1 MNYVCKTAHICITI
15 CIVSLFSLCSCDE
28 APKKNEPGY
37 ENELRGSVEILCDEA
52 VYPLISSVKPTYDSA
67 FPDAQVTLRAVTAR
81 EAIEQLL
88 TGNAKGIILGRQ
100 LLPREDSLIKAYN
113 LKFPDMYAF
122 AFDAVVFAA
131 SKTAKVPDTINLRD
145 AQQYFRGESDVNPFG
160 TSNTTLYFPGVQSSV
175 YSHFL
180 QYVTMGKA
188 PKKSLVNVGN
198 SDSVLLMA
206 KNNNAIA
213 LSLLSRTLRDS
224 TLKNI
229 RIGFYDTSGNYVA
242 PRMVHQANIVRDYY
256 PMEMPIIGI
265 LQQNRPKLAYGFFT
279 YLSKE
284 AKIQRQFNAAG
295 IVPGF
300 ATIHLIQD

>member
-1 MNYVCKTAHICITI
+1 MKRVKISVSVWFLVSIT
-15 CIVSLFSLCSCDE
+15 SLFILVSCDE
-28 APKKNEPGY
+28 APKKGEPGY

-52 VYPLISSVKPTYDSA
+52 VYPLIASVKPTYDSA
-67 FPDAQVTLRAVTAR
+67 FPDATVTLRAVTAR
-81 EAIEQLL
+81 QAIEQLL
-88 TGNAKGIILGRQ
+88 TGNAQGVILGRQ
-100 LLPREDSLIKAYN
+100 LLPREDSLIKAYQ

-131 SKTAKVPDTINLRD
+131 PKSSTIPDTVNLRHV
-145 AQQYFRGESDVNPFG
+145 QQYFRGESIANPFG
-160 TSNTTLYFPGVQSSV
+160 SSNPALYFPGVQSSV

-180 QYVTMGKA
+180 QYVTAGNA
-188 PKKSLVNVGN
+188 PKKPLLNVGN

-206 KNNNAIA
+206 KKNNAIG
-213 LSLLSRTLRDS
+213 LSLLSRTLQDS

-229 RIGFYDTSGNYVA
+229 RIGFYDSTGNYVA
-242 PRMVHQANIVRDYY
+242 PRVVHQANIVRDYY
-256 PMEMPIIGI
+256 PLEMPIIGI

>member
-1 MNYVCKTAHICITI
+1 MKIHPYAHRL
-15 CIVSLFSLCSCDE
+15 LFIATLLSVVLSSCE
-28 APKKNEPGY
+28 ESPKKGDPAY

-52 VYPLISSVKPTYDSA
+52 VFPLIASVKPTYDSA
-67 FPDAQVTLRAVTAR
+67 FPDAEVTLRSVTAR

-100 LLPREDSLIKAYN
+100 LLPREDSLIKAYK
-113 LKFPDMYAF
+113 LQFPDMYAF
-122 AFDAVVFAA
+122 AFDAVVFSAPVKAA
-131 SKTAKVPDTINLRD
+131 IPDTVNLRD
-145 AQQYFRGESDVNPFG
+145 VQQFFRGETESNPFG
-160 TSNTTLYFPGVQSSV
+160 NSNPPVYFPGTQSST

-180 QYVTMGKA
+180 QYITQGTA
-188 PKKSLVNVGN
+188 PKRALRGVAT
-198 SDSVLLMA
+198 SDSVIMMA
-206 KNNNAIA
+206 KQNNGIG

-229 RIGFYDTSGNYVA
+229 RIGFYDSAGKYIA
-242 PRMVHQANIVRDYY
+242 PRIVHQANIVRDYY
-256 PMEMPIIGI
+256 PLEMPIIGI

>member
-1 MNYVCKTAHICITI
+1 MKVRIGTLRFLSMVVIFAAL
-15 CIVSLFSLCSCDE
+15 VSSCE
-28 APKKNEPGY
+28 QAPKKGEPAY

-52 VYPLISSVKPTYDSA
+52 VFPLIASVKPTYDSA
-67 FPDAQVTLRAVTAR
+67 FPDADVSLRSVTAR

-100 LLPREDSLIKAYN
+100 LLPREDSLIQAYK
-113 LKFPDMYAF
+113 LQFPDMYAF

-131 SKTAKVPDTINLRD
+131 PVKAAIPDTVNLRD
-145 AQQYFRGESDVNPFG
+145 VQQYFRGETERNPFG
-160 TSNTTLYFPGVQSSV
+160 TANAPLYFPGTQSSV

-180 QYVTMGKA
+180 QYVTQGTA
-188 PKKSLVNVGN
+188 PKRALRSVAT

-206 KNNNAIA
+206 KQNNGIG
-213 LSLLSRTLRDS
+213 LSLLSRTFRDS
-224 TLKNI
+224 TMKNI
-229 RIGFYDTSGNYVA
+229 RIGFYDSTGKYIA
-242 PRMVHQANIVRDYY
+242 PRIVHQANIVRDYY
-256 PMEMPIIGI
+256 PLEMPIIGI